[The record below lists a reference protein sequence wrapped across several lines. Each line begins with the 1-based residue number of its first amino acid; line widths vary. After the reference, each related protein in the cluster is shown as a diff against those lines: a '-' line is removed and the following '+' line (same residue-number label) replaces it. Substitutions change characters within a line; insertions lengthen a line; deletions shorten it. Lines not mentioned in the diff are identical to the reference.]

1 MSKYPRISTNK
12 NIWIIYFYLWHLVII
27 NLYEL
32 QILIVFSLLS
42 LDFLPET
49 FEDVDILFFLLNHLH
64 PTFSHLQDSFLT
76 IQSSDSAVTVIL
88 DKFEDSDE
96 CSSPSNPRTAV
107 NQDGIFLGGVEFH
120 SFVHEISDNIGVVR
134 GSEVAPLYGLK
145 LRHFN
150 RRLVGPLNSDHS
162 EEEEKC
168 L

>member
-1 MSKYPRISTNK
+1 MYN
-12 NIWIIYFYLWHLVII
+12 
-27 NLYEL
+27 L
-32 QILIVFSLLS
+32 QILVVLSVLS
-42 LDFLPET
+42 LDFIPET
-49 FEDVDILFFLLNHLH
+49 FEDVDILFFFLNHLH
-64 PTFSHLQDSFLT
+64 STFSHLSDSFLK
-76 IQSSDSAVTVIL
+76 IQSFDPTVLVIL

-96 CSSPSNPRTAV
+96 CPCPSNPRTAV

>member
-1 MSKYPRISTNK
+1 M
-12 NIWIIYFYLWHLVII
+12 
-27 NLYEL
+27 YEL

-107 NQDGIFLGGVEFH
+107 NQDGIFFGGVELH
-120 SFVHEISDNIGVVR
+120 SFVYEISEYLGVVR
-134 GSEVAPLYGLK
+134 SSEVGPLDGLQ
-145 LRHFN
+145 LGHFY

-162 EEEEKC
+162 EVGEY
-168 L
+168 